1 MQKFGKII
9 KQINRRTNM
18 EHETFECSFKKAFE
32 KEDGQVTVYITK
44 DDGTD
49 MTVYG
54 EALGSSR
61 WPKGARLKIDAQPVR
76 TSKTGKQYQTASR
89 IECLSEVSDSS
100 GSAPAVNATYSANT
114 ANTSYAT
121 RNTSDQFSEKY
132 RLTMSNLIASYMS
145 GGKVPTDS
153 EFQQI
158 DNLVRKVL
166 DAKASSVDEIL
177 KDDVPF

>member
-1 MQKFGKII
+1 MQKFGNII

-32 KEDGQVTVYITK
+32 KDDGQVTVYVTK
-44 DDGTD
+44 DDGSD
-49 MTVYG
+49 MTIYG

-76 TSKTGKQYQTASR
+76 TSKSGKQYQTASR
-89 IECLSEVSDSS
+89 IECLSEISDNSGVAPNMISSS
-100 GSAPAVNATYSANT
+100 GVQTI
-114 ANTSYAT
+114 
-121 RNTSDQFSEKY
+121 RNVTDQFSEKY
-132 RLTMSNLIASYMS
+132 RLTMSNLIGSYMS
-145 GGKVPTDS
+145 GGKIPTES

-166 DAKASSVDEIL
+166 EAKANRVEEIL
-177 KDDVPF
+177 SDDPPF

>member
-1 MQKFGKII
+1 MGLIGYQR
-9 KQINRRTNM
+9 QIDQT
-18 EHETFECSFKKAFE
+18 
-32 KEDGQVTVYITK
+32 
-44 DDGTD
+44 
-49 MTVYG
+49 
-54 EALGSSR
+54 
-61 WPKGARLKIDAQPVR
+61 RLKIDAQPAR

-100 GSAPAVNATYSANT
+100 GSAPAVNATYSANV
-114 ANTSYAT
+114 AHAAVKPL
-121 RNTSDQFSEKY
+121 DQFSEKY

>member
-1 MQKFGKII
+1 MQKFGNII

-32 KEDGQVTVYITK
+32 KDDGQVTVYVTK
-44 DDGTD
+44 DDGSD
-49 MTVYG
+49 MTIYG

-89 IECLSEVSDSS
+89 IECLSEVSDNSGVAPSMVSSS
-100 GSAPAVNATYSANT
+100 GVQTV
-114 ANTSYAT
+114 
-121 RNTSDQFSEKY
+121 RNVTDQFSEKY
-132 RLTMSNLIASYMS
+132 RLTMSNLIGSYMS
-145 GGKVPTDS
+145 GGKIPTES

-166 DAKASSVDEIL
+166 EAKANSVDEIL
-177 KDDVPF
+177 SDDPPF

>member
-1 MQKFGKII
+1 
-9 KQINRRTNM
+9 M

-32 KEDGQVTVYITK
+32 KDDGQVTVYVTK
-44 DDGTD
+44 DDGSD
-49 MTVYG
+49 MTIYG

-89 IECLSEVSDSS
+89 IECLSEVSDNS
-100 GSAPAVNATYSANT
+100 GSAPSMVSATGVQSV
-114 ANTSYAT
+114 
-121 RNTSDQFSEKY
+121 RNVTDQFSEKY
-132 RLTMSNLIASYMS
+132 RLTMSNLIGSYMS
-145 GGKVPTDS
+145 GGKIPTES

-166 DAKASSVDEIL
+166 EAKANSVEEIL
-177 KDDVPF
+177 SDDPPF

>member
-32 KEDGQVTVYITK
+32 KDDGQVTVYVTK

-61 WPKGARLKIDAQPVR
+61 WPKGARLKIDAQPVK
-76 TSKTGKQYQTASR
+76 TSKTGKQYQTANK
-89 IECLSEVSDSS
+89 IECLSEVSDNS
-100 GSAPAVNATYSANT
+100 GAALNMVSATGVQTV
-114 ANTSYAT
+114 
-121 RNTSDQFSEKY
+121 RNITDQFSEKY
-132 RLTMSNLIASYMS
+132 RLTMSNLIGSYMS
-145 GGKVPTDS
+145 GGKIPTES

-166 DAKASSVDEIL
+166 DAKANSVEEIL
-177 KDDVPF
+177 SDDPPF

>member
-1 MQKFGKII
+1 
-9 KQINRRTNM
+9 M

-32 KEDGQVTVYITK
+32 KDDGQVTVYVTK
-44 DDGTD
+44 DDGSD
-49 MTVYG
+49 MTIYG

-89 IECLSEVSDSS
+89 IECLSEVSDNSGVAPSMVSSS
-100 GSAPAVNATYSANT
+100 GVQTV
-114 ANTSYAT
+114 
-121 RNTSDQFSEKY
+121 RNVTDQFSEKY
-132 RLTMSNLIASYMS
+132 RLTMSNLIGSYMS
-145 GGKVPTDS
+145 GGKIPTES

-166 DAKASSVDEIL
+166 EAKANSVEEIL
-177 KDDVPF
+177 SDDPPF

>member
-89 IECLSEVSDSS
+89 IECLSEVSDNS
-100 GSAPAVNATYSANT
+100 GSAPAVNATY
-114 ANTSYAT
+114 TSYSV

-132 RLTMSNLIASYMS
+132 RLTMSNLIGSYMS

-166 DAKASSVDEIL
+166 DAKANSVEEIL
-177 KDDVPF
+177 SDDPPF